1 MPRFFSRQVPPNPS
15 SSSVTPSTSLLS
27 SDASYLQLS
36 PDTAQVKETTAERV
50 VEDVGIC
57 AEFTL
62 KFIVGF
68 ILFSLIL
75 LVGIAVLVYF
85 LVRTPS
91 VSVDSFRIGDPSNC
105 TLSDPSCVPIYI
117 ILEIENPNIIGAD
130 LKGNFTFYE
139 ADNNGYIGFAE
150 FDRTSIGATS
160 KSPLS
165 IYIELQGNDAT
176 AALFQ
181 KVIIEDNSFPIKW
194 EGEVEVY
201 LGALHPTIPFPE
213 QEYTILGIGNYT
225 NTSFT
230 PGFSYQDYL
239 TPLLLKKKK
248 N

>member
-1 MPRFFSRQVPPNPS
+1 VN
-15 SSSVTPSTSLLS
+15 PSTSLLS
-27 SDASYLQLS
+27 SDASYLHVS
-36 PDTAQVKETTAERV
+36 PDTTTPEKETTAERV

-57 AEFTL
+57 ATFTV
-62 KFIVGF
+62 KFVAYLT
-68 ILFSLIL
+68 LFSVIL
-75 LVGIAVLVYF
+75 LAGIAVLVYF

-91 VSVDSFRIGDPSNC
+91 VSVNSFRIGDPSNC
-105 TLSDPSCVPIYI
+105 TLADPSCVPIYI

-139 ADNNGYIGFAE
+139 ADNSAYIGFAE

-181 KVIIEDNSFPIKW
+181 TVIIDDNSFPIKW

-201 LGALHPTIPFPE
+201 LGALHPTIPFSD
-213 QEYTILGIGNYT
+213 QQYTILGIRNYT
-225 NTSFT
+225 NSSFA
-230 PGFSYQDYL
+230 PGLLYQDYS
-239 TPLLLKKKK
+239 TPLLLKEKK